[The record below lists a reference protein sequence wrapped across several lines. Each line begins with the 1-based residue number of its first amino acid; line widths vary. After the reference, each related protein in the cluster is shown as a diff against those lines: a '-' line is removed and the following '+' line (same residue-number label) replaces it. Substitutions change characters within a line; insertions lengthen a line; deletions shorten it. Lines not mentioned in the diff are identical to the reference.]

1 MITVEQV
8 KSIVERHLDGSGHF
22 IVAVEVRPGNKV
34 VIEVDNQKAIT
45 LQELA
50 NLNKAVR
57 EELGEAGDDCELQVS
72 SPGMGRPFKVLQQYI
87 KHIGRLV
94 QVQMNDGRMLE
105 GVLEQFDADTL
116 TLRIQHPSK
125 VKGRLPK
132 LDKDVTAIPF
142 AEIKSTKASITFN

>member
-1 MITVEQV
+1 MVTVEQV
-8 KSIVERHLDGSGHF
+8 KSIVERHLDGTSHF
-22 IVAVEVRPGNKV
+22 IVAIDVRPGNKV
-34 VIEVDNQKAIT
+34 VIEVDNNKAIT

-57 EELGEAGDDCELQVS
+57 EELGEAGDDLELQVS
-72 SPGMGRPFKVLQQYI
+72 SPGMGRPFKVQQQYT

-94 QVQMNDGRMLE
+94 QVQLNEGRVLE
-105 GVLEQFDADTL
+105 GILENFDPQTL

-132 LDKDVTAIPF
+132 LDKDVTRIPF
-142 AEIKSTKASITFN
+142 VEIKSTKASITFN